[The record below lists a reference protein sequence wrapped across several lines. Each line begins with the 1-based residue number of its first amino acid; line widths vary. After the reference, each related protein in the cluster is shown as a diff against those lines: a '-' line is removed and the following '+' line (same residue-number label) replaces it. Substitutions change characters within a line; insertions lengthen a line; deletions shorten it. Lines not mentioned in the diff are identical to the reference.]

1 MEITKESEENLEFY
15 EGHVFY
21 AGFLPLILIFV
32 IGTIFIFTG
41 FFKTDLVGYYFIS
54 GILDFLLGFMFG
66 HHKLSII
73 IDKTNGQ
80 IKIKRVIYPFTFN
93 KELSIPS
100 IIQIKL
106 IKQKL
111 LFFYRDSLTFC
122 LANGEEYSLNI
133 NMNLKKQNNTG
144 FDAIK
149 KIAEFISVPVISSN

>member
-73 IDKTNGQ
+73 K
-80 IKIKRVIYPFTFN
+80 
-93 KELSIPS
+93 
-100 IIQIKL
+100 
-106 IKQKL
+106 
-111 LFFYRDSLTFC
+111 
-122 LANGEEYSLNI
+122 
-133 NMNLKKQNNTG
+133 
-144 FDAIK
+144 
-149 KIAEFISVPVISSN
+149 